1 LHHVAKL
8 EQIATDRKPNKDSS
22 KAMDIHHTRLYRQQ
36 EASRRKKTQQ
46 LLDIQKDNDRLLE
59 RLLKINAG
67 TDKKQVV

>member
-1 LHHVAKL
+1 M
-8 EQIATDRKPNKDSS
+8 E
-22 KAMDIHHTRLYRQQ
+22 IHHTRLYRQQ

-67 TDKKQVV
+67 NDKKQAV